1 MINEEWVVLFLLHQ
15 HLAEHVLI
23 QAPFLYGRVAVYYG
37 KGIPV
42 AIAPVGI
49 AAHAIYVRFFKKGGG
64 NGNCDGNCSG
74 GCGGCCG

>member
-1 MINEEWVVLFLLHQ
+1 MLRVRDFLLHQ

-23 QAPFLYGRVAVYYG
+23 QAAFLYGRVAVDDG

-49 AAHAIYVRFFKKGGG
+49 AA
-64 NGNCDGNCSG
+64 
-74 GCGGCCG
+74 